1 MPVMPDWMQRREGP
15 PEPNDM
21 LSVACDLIRRR
32 RYEIARRIA
41 DSMMRDA
48 SHRRVDARLDA
59 PSHGI
64 WCGMLIA
71 LDALCDA
78 AASRQIRS
86 RGAL

>member
-1 MPVMPDWMQRREGP
+1 MPALQRREGP
-15 PEPNDM
+15 PAPNDM
-21 LSVACDLIRRR
+21 LYIACDLIRRR

-48 SHRRVDARLDA
+48 SNRRVGGLDA

-71 LDALCDA
+71 LDALCEA
-78 AASRQIRS
+78 AVSRQIRR
-86 RGAL
+86 RGAS